1 MRVLYLL
8 VKIVVFLLLLGFAV
22 KNADPVTIRYFL
34 GMEWQAP
41 LAFVLLVTFG
51 LGIFGG
57 MLTNLLVA
65 AKLRRELLALKREL
79 HAQRHAHAH
88 VPVEAA

>member
-1 MRVLYLL
+1 MPPNSLHGHDESAIEKTAGSR
-8 VKIVVFLLLLGFAV
+8 
-22 KNADPVTIRYFL
+22 ADTL
-34 GMEWQAP
+34 AP

-65 AKLRRELLALKREL
+65 ARLRRELLALKREL